1 MRDEKRYIIR
11 LKKEADKK
19 KIKNH
24 IANVGKKVKG
34 KGRRA
39 PKLSKRGNFI
49 FVDDEDLEEI
59 KSGITDIAYIEED
72 QQVELFTVPNDT
84 HYGDQWNLK
93 NTGQFSGVAGCDMGG
108 MEGTWTLEQGETTV
122 IVGVCDTGID
132 VDHED
137 LVDNIWTNP
146 SPTFG
151 DDHGVRGINGTLDG
165 ECTDFNGHGTHVAGI
180 IAGKGNNSKG
190 IAGVAWN
197 VKVMS
202 LRFFNNGVGL
212 ISDAINVIEYGI
224 DKGCS
229 IINHSW
235 GGSIYSQ
242 ALADLWADANTA
254 GVIMVCAAGN
264 DGKNN
269 DVWPKYPASIAT
281 PNNIAV
287 AAFTNTG
294 TNSYFTNYGIKS
306 VMLSAPGGSVA
317 GEDDTNILST
327 WPENTYRAIAGTSMA
342 APHISGA
349 LALLKS
355 YYAGWSVANA
365 MTLLRAC
372 ITPTEDQFLITDFG
386 GRININNLLNYSK
399 STGTTIT
406 KAGPTDIQITPDAD
420 DPTKNILTWTNPGG
434 LFSKM
439 YIHRLDNSF
448 PDDVNPDQVEVY
460 SSTGETCEDTGLEE
474 GVVYGYRFQASY
486 ADAKLSLP
494 VYVRSRGGGE
504 KFACPVPPSGFDFI
518 CDYWDER
525 WATLTDALSLNDVAL
540 PVQAWRAAMSKLR
553 TRGGDAVFPNGI
565 IGHYRTVKPEVPEV
579 PTANDWHLD
588 TVPNAGDLMHFQ
600 SIRDGAIF
608 LENLIRQVK
617 ELTKPIKLYS
627 TRLSADKW
635 FIWLDYYRYISDGTI
650 RKYHPPAELFE
661 WEWEYIKLREN
672 WKNILDVLQN
682 VLNNMRVL
690 YTAAPPYST
699 TILYLTTEQT
709 ASDECTSGEL
719 ETTRN
724 FYYPFWDDPVPTEA
738 ESTPP
743 SPPVDP
749 GDATKVYVTGDIDEP
764 YINSSYGNP
773 YYYTD
778 DNIKTGST
786 IDIENVKMVNPLVFN
801 LLKISL
807 SMRDYT
813 RAVWFY
819 CLSAAKTISTHVYSI
834 YYYYYAEDKHIGLN
848 WDSSSPTTV
857 LLNTPGSDGTVAYA
871 YFGEEPESD
880 DPDDVGYKLQIFTN
894 HADGES
900 TTNTPNKFPNNQ
912 KRNYFFADGKL
923 VLNPAWDWASY
934 PITFNVL
941 LEFQAGNAGFE
952 PVYAEADVD
961 TFISPLENTDGYVTF
976 GYEAWDTEWDDEGE
990 YTIVE
995 KNGSIQLNAT
1005 QIYKQFGTGKGT
1017 LKIGELYIDN
1027 DTNLEWT
1034 FSMSTDLAKDTLP
1047 HLWKT
1052 KLKTESSSGYTK
1064 WWTKI
1069 YRVTGTSPIDFEEL
1083 EGETPAGY
1091 TDENRYCL
1099 GRWGSISVWLK
1110 VIPDFDYFDY
1120 APGVK
1125 PHKVPNLIGLTTDDE
1140 DTDVPYVDDFVTAWN
1155 ADPDNPQVFANV
1167 VNSQAHFDAPESR
1180 IISQSPPPDTILPY
1194 GEHGVGNEL
1203 NISYTISAGYPT
1215 KDADLAE
1222 SYDIP
1227 KVTGMT
1233 LTEAIAYLAS
1243 DYPTWEITED
1253 GITYIKSYNVPKG
1266 LIVAQIPD
1274 WQHRMTSWSPSLAVS
1289 ISLGLPDG
1297 KTIPAL
1303 RGQTLTNALTAL
1315 DAINCDCPES
1325 HRIAQY
1331 HATIPAG
1338 SVIAQIPSS
1347 LPYRLFPEETTN
1359 VGLVVSLGVSPDGS
1373 YSTPVPLVIGR
1384 NIDDD
1389 YLDELETAGWDIVE
1403 VPVYCEGEPGLIVD
1417 QIPRYNAAMGALD
1430 TNRLI
1435 VAVAHDQKS
1444 LVTEGA
1450 ESGVKL

>member
-11 LKKEADKK
+11 LKKDADK
-19 KIKNH
+19 
-24 IANVGKKVKG
+24 GKVKKHLDKVNKKHRG
-34 KGRRA
+34 KGKRA
-39 PKLSKRGNFI
+39 KLSHRGKFI
-49 FVDDEDLEEI
+49 FADESSIEEI
-59 KSGITDIAYIEED
+59 KALSEIAYVEED
-72 QQVELFTVPNDT
+72 KQVELLTVPNDT
-84 HYGDQWNLK
+84 LYSSQWNLK
-93 NTGQFSGVAGCDMGG
+93 NTGQFGGTVGVDIGG
-108 MEGTWTLEQGETTV
+108 MESTWTLEQGESTV

-132 VDHED
+132 LEHED
-137 LVDNIWTNP
+137 LIDNLWTNAA
-146 SPTFG
+146 PTFG
-151 DDHGVRGINGTLDG
+151 DVHGVRGINGALDG
-165 ECTDFNGHGTHVAGI
+165 DCTDFYGHGTHVAGI
-180 IAGKGNNSKG
+180 IAAKGNNSKG
-190 IAGVAWN
+190 VAGIAWN
-197 VKVMS
+197 VKLMS
-202 LRFFNNGVGL
+202 LRFFNPAGGFV
-212 ISDAINVIEYGI
+212 SDAINVIEYGI

-269 DVWPKYPASIAT
+269 DVWPKYPASFQT
-281 PNNIAV
+281 NNNIAV
-287 AAFTNTG
+287 AAFKNTG
-294 TNSYFTNYGIKS
+294 ENSYFTNYGINT
-306 VMLSAPGGSVA
+306 VHLSAPGGAVA

-327 WPENTYRAIAGTSMA
+327 WLDGEYKAIAGTSMA
-342 APHISGA
+342 APHVSGA

-386 GRININNLLNYSK
+386 GRINVYNLLSFSGN
-399 STGTTIT
+399 TGTTIT
-406 KAGPTDIQITPDAD
+406 KDPPTDIQITPDAD
-420 DPTKNILTWTNPGG
+420 DPTQNVITWTDPGG
-434 LFSKM
+434 LFSKT
-439 YIHRLDNSF
+439 YVYRLDNSF
-448 PDDVNPDQVEVY
+448 PDGVNPDEVTVY
-460 SSTGETCEDTGLEE
+460 SGTDETCTDTGLEE
-474 GVVYGYRFQASY
+474 GVVYGYKFQAAYS
-486 ADAKLSLP
+486 DGKLSLP
-494 VYVRSRGGGE
+494 VYLRSRGGGE

-672 WKNILDVLQN
+672 WENILDVIQN

-690 YTAAPPYST
+690 YTADPPYST
-699 TILYLTTEQT
+699 TILYYTYEDTE
-709 ASDECTSGEL
+709 SDECTSGESEL
-719 ETTRN
+719 TRN
-724 FYYPFWDDPVPTEA
+724 FYYPFYDNPVPTEA
-738 ESTPP
+738 ES
-743 SPPVDP
+743 SPPAITADP
-749 GDATKVYVTGDIDEP
+749 SDPTKAYITGDIEEP
-764 YINSSYGNP
+764 YINSSYGDP
-773 YYYTD
+773 YYCTYNIMTD
-778 DNIKTGST
+778 GY
-786 IDIENVKMVNPLVFN
+786 IDIENVRMVNPLVFN
-801 LLKISL
+801 LLKNSL
-807 SMRDYT
+807 TTRNYT

-834 YYYYYAEDKHIGLN
+834 NYYYYQEDKHIGLN
-848 WDSSSPTTV
+848 WDESSPNTI
-857 LLNTPGSDGTVAYA
+857 LLNEPDSGGTVAYA
-871 YFGEEPESD
+871 YFGEKPESD
-880 DPDDVGYKLQIFTN
+880 DPDDFGYKLQIFTN
-894 HADGES
+894 HTDEES
-900 TTNTPNKFPNNQ
+900 VTNAPNKFPNNQ
-912 KRNYFFADGKL
+912 KRNYFFTNGKL
-923 VLNPAWDWASY
+923 VLNPAWDWKSY
-934 PITFNVL
+934 PVTFNVL
-941 LEFQAGNAGFE
+941 LEFQASNAGFE
-952 PVYAEADVD
+952 PVYAYADVD
-961 TFISPLENTDGYVTF
+961 TYISPLENTDGYVTF
-976 GYEAWDTEWDDEGE
+976 GYEAWDTEWDEEGGYE
-990 YTIVE
+990 IVE
-995 KNGSIQLNAT
+995 KNGSVQLNAT
-1005 QIYKQFGTGKGT
+1005 QIYKQYGTGKGT
-1017 LKIGELYIDN
+1017 IKIGELYIDN
-1027 DTNLEWT
+1027 DDTEYE
-1034 FSMSTDLAKDTLP
+1034 FSMSTDLAKETLP

-1052 KLKTESSSGYTK
+1052 KLKTHSSSGYTK

-1069 YRVTGTSPIDFEEL
+1069 YRVTGSDPLDFEEL
-1083 EGETPAGY
+1083 KGETPAGY
-1091 TDENRYCL
+1091 TDENGYCL
-1099 GRWGSISVWLK
+1099 GRWGSIIVWLK
-1110 VIPDFDYFDY
+1110 VLPDFDVED

-1125 PHKVPNLIGLTTDDE
+1125 AHKVPNLIGLTADDE
-1140 DTDVPYVDDFVTAWN
+1140 DLDVPYIDDFITAWN
-1155 ADPDNPQVFANV
+1155 ADTDNPQVFANV

-1194 GEHGVGNEL
+1194 GVHDVGNEL
-1203 NISYTISAGYPT
+1203 NISYTVSAGYPT
-1215 KDADLAE
+1215 KAADLTE
-1222 SYDIP
+1222 SYNIP

-1233 LTEAIAYLAS
+1233 LTDAIAYLAMN
-1243 DYPTWEITED
+1243 YPTWEITED

-1384 NIDDD
+1384 NIYDD